1 MEAFLKKFISKDG
14 KDHNYTKIGDAKLN
28 VFGGCYSIPDLDLN
42 EFYTLYKK
50 HVFIEG
56 KQSYLTEKQ
65 IENGQM
71 LIDVDFR
78 YSPDVEER
86 QHTKDHVLD
95 LIQSMLDCIN
105 KIKKNDGTCITC
117 YIFEKDNVNM
127 QEKYTK
133 DGIHI
138 MINLQMDFTTKIM
151 FRNLLLKE
159 LPNIWDDL
167 KIINE
172 WSDVLDEGVIK
183 GHANWQLYGSRKPGN
198 EDYKLKYVL
207 DCAFNNSWIIN
218 EKKHNADWLNDNF
231 EKIMAR
237 NQELVIMPLNESM
250 QNEYDEISKS
260 RKKPKSHNQVKLI
273 TNVKQPQEISNQ
285 EELDDYVEDFMSKLT
300 PTEYIIK
307 ETHSY
312 TMMLPREYWGPGS
325 YLKWMRV
332 GWALKNTEPRLFV
345 SWLKFSSQSPNFNYS
360 DIGELMET
368 WQNFDTYNKEGLTL
382 RSIIYWCKM
391 SNESEYKNIHFK
403 TIQHYVYYSIKHNT
417 DYDLACVLY
426 QMYKEAFIC
435 VSIKDSIWYE
445 FINNRWQEVD
455 HGYSLRSKISVEMYK
470 IYHEYILKK
479 QNDTVTVDK
488 VEKEGKDEI
497 TLTLKTAS
505 LLKKTCSKNTIM
517 NEAKEI
523 FYDKDFYSKLNTNDY
538 LVGCN
543 NCIIDVKNKCHRKGK
558 HDDYISKTTGIDYKP
573 LAYYEQHMKSTIE
586 AIHTFMNQLFP
597 NDELRTYMWQHLSA
611 TLLGTNENQTFN
623 IYTGSGANGK
633 SILIN
638 LMSKVLGEYK
648 GTVPITLITQKRT
661 SIGSTSSEIFD
672 LIGKRYAVMQEPSK
686 GDKINEGIM
695 KEITG
700 GDPLQC
706 RPLFQNSIIFR
717 PQFKLVVC
725 TNTLPEIT
733 SMDDGTWRRIR
744 VVEFRS
750 KFTNKPFND
759 PQFPEEDYPHQFM
772 IDTKIDEKFNEWA
785 PIMLSILVDLAYK
798 HQGKVT
804 DCNEVL
810 ASSNKYRQT
819 QDIYM
824 EYINTRVVSTPTMGF
839 RLKITT
845 LNDDFKNW
853 YGQQYGNGK
862 NAPVKDLKEY
872 MIKKYGKYPNGG
884 WSSISLAEDVE

>member
-14 KDHNYTKIGDAKLN
+14 KEHNYTKIGDTKLN
-28 VFGGCYSIPDLDLN
+28 VFGGSYSIPLSDLN

-50 HVFIEG
+50 HVFIDN
-56 KQSYLTEKQ
+56 KQSYSTEKQ
-65 IENGQM
+65 FEEGQI

-78 YSPDVEER
+78 YKPEIEER
-86 QHTKDHVLD
+86 QHTKEHIIDF
-95 LIQSMLDCIN
+95 IQAILESIN
-105 KIKKNDGTCITC
+105 KIKINNGKVISC

-138 MINLQMDFTTKIM
+138 MIDVQMDIVSKIILRTM
-151 FRNLLLKE
+151 LLKE
-159 LPNIWDDL
+159 LSQLWSEIN
-167 KIINE
+167 IINTWE
-172 WSDVLDEGVIK
+172 DVLDEGVIK
-183 GHANWQLYGSRKPGN
+183 AHVNWQMYGSRKPGN
-198 EDYKLKYVL
+198 EDYKLKYMFMCSF
-207 DCAFNNSWIIN
+207 DETWTIK
-218 EKKHNADWLNDNF
+218 EKKVKQEWIMENF
-231 EKIMAR
+231 EKLLAR
-237 NQELVIMPLNESM
+237 NTDLVIMPLNEDIKTL
-250 QNEYDEISKS
+250 YDEVQQT
-260 RKKPKSHNQVKLI
+260 RKKPIKNQNLVKLL
-273 TNVKQPQEISNQ
+273 TNVKQPFEITCV
-285 EELDDYVEDFMSKLT
+285 EELDDYVENFMSNLT

-307 ETHSY
+307 EAHLY
-312 TMMLPREYWGPGS
+312 TLILPTEYWGPGS

-332 GWALKNTEPRLFV
+332 GWALKNTDSRLFIT
-345 SWLKFSSQSPNFNYS
+345 WLKFSSQSAHFKYS
-360 DIGELMET
+360 DISELYDT
-368 WQNFDTYNKEGLTL
+368 WQNFDTYNKEGLTI
-382 RSIIYWCKM
+382 RSIIYWCKV
-391 SNESEYKNIHFK
+391 SNEVEYKKIHFS
-403 TIQHYVYYSIKHNT
+403 TIQHYVYYSIHHNT

-426 QMYKEAFIC
+426 QMYKDSFIC
-435 VSIKDSIWYE
+435 VSIKDGIWYE
-445 FINNRWQEVD
+445 FINNRWQVVD
-455 HGYSLRSKISVEMYK
+455 DGYSLRSKISVEMYK
-470 IYHEYILKK
+470 IYHDCALKK
-479 QNDTVTVDK
+479 EDK
-488 VEKEGKDEI
+488 EDIQMI
-497 TLTLKTAS
+497 TKTSS

-517 NEAKEI
+517 KESKEI

-558 HDDYISKTTGIDYKP
+558 HDDYISKTTNLEYKP
-573 LAYYEQHMKSTIE
+573 IAFYQKHAQPTID
-586 AIHTFMNQLFP
+586 AIYTFMAQLFP
-597 NDELRTYMWQHLSA
+597 NDELRNYMWQHLSS

-725 TNTLPEIT
+725 TNTLPDIT

-750 KFTNKPFND
+750 KFTNNPFND
-759 PQFPEEDYPHQFM
+759 PQFPIEEYPHQFK
-772 IDTKIDEKFNEWA
+772 IDTKIDEKFEEWA
-785 PIMLSILVDLAYK
+785 PIMLSILVDMAYK
-798 HQGKVT
+798 YQGKVI

-810 ASSNKYRQT
+810 APSNKYRQS

-824 EYINTRVVSTPTMGF
+824 EYINTRVVDTPNMGF

-853 YGQQYGNGK
+853 YTGQYGNGK

-884 WSSISLAEDVE
+884 WSSISLTEDVE

>member
-1 MEAFLKKFISKDG
+1 
-14 KDHNYTKIGDAKLN
+14 
-28 VFGGCYSIPDLDLN
+28 
-42 EFYTLYKK
+42 
-50 HVFIEG
+50 
-56 KQSYLTEKQ
+56 
-65 IENGQM
+65 
-71 LIDVDFR
+71 
-78 YSPDVEER
+78 
-86 QHTKDHVLD
+86 
-95 LIQSMLDCIN
+95 
-105 KIKKNDGTCITC
+105 
-117 YIFEKDNVNM
+117 
-127 QEKYTK
+127 
-133 DGIHI
+133 
-138 MINLQMDFTTKIM
+138 
-151 FRNLLLKE
+151 
-159 LPNIWDDL
+159 
-167 KIINE
+167 
-172 WSDVLDEGVIK
+172 
-183 GHANWQLYGSRKPGN
+183 
-198 EDYKLKYVL
+198 
-207 DCAFNNSWIIN
+207 
-218 EKKHNADWLNDNF
+218 
-231 EKIMAR
+231 
-237 NQELVIMPLNESM
+237 
-250 QNEYDEISKS
+250 
-260 RKKPKSHNQVKLI
+260 
-273 TNVKQPQEISNQ
+273 
-285 EELDDYVEDFMSKLT
+285 
-300 PTEYIIK
+300 
-307 ETHSY
+307 
-312 TMMLPREYWGPGS
+312 
-325 YLKWMRV
+325 
-332 GWALKNTEPRLFV
+332 
-345 SWLKFSSQSPNFNYS
+345 
-360 DIGELMET
+360 
-368 WQNFDTYNKEGLTL
+368 
-382 RSIIYWCKM
+382 M
-391 SNESEYKNIHFK
+391 SNETDYKNIHFN
-403 TIQHYVYYSIKHNT
+403 TVQHYVYYSIKHNT

-426 QMYKEAFIC
+426 QMYKDSYIC

-470 IYHEYILKK
+470 IYHDCALKK
-479 QNDTVTVDK
+479 QHEK
-488 VEKEGKDEI
+488 VVSEEKEDIQLI
-497 TLTLKTAS
+497 TKTAN

-517 NEAKEI
+517 NESKEI

-543 NCIIDVKNKCHRKGK
+543 NCIIDIKNKIHRKGK
-558 HDDYISKTTGIDYKP
+558 HDDYISKTTNIDYKP
-573 LAYYEQHMKSTIE
+573 LAYYEKHMRPTID
-586 AIHTFMNQLFP
+586 AIYTFMEQLFP
-597 NDELRTYMWQHLSA
+597 NDDLREYMWQHLSA

-725 TNTLPEIT
+725 TNTLPDIT

-750 KFTNKPFND
+750 KFTNNPFND
-759 PQFPEEDYPHQFM
+759 PQFPIDDYPHQFK

-785 PIMLSILVDLAYK
+785 PIMLSILVDKAYI

-810 ASSNKYRQT
+810 ASSQKYRQS

-824 EYINTRVVSTPTMGF
+824 EYINTRVVSTPTIGF

-845 LNDDFKNW
+845 LIDDFKNW

-862 NAPVKDLKEY
+862 NAPVKDLKDY
-872 MIKKYGKYPNGG
+872 IIKKYGKYPNGG
-884 WSSISLAEDVE
+884 WSSISLADDVE